1 MSELLSQW
9 TASDGLNARKSIS
22 RKGSECLWLPTLHH
36 PFHGILRSFRIRQL
50 VGEVGAGGRG
60 GTGAV
65 GVVFSVVEVVV
76 GLFLVLPAGG
86 VDMYT
91 QFTVQ
96 EHCLCPFSPGTSQID
111 GIGRAVAL

>member
-1 MSELLSQW
+1 MDRIGRFECS
-9 TASDGLNARKSIS
+9 KSIS

-60 GTGAV
+60 GAGAV

-76 GLFLVLPAGG
+76 GLFPVLPAGG
-86 VDMYT
+86 VDMFT